1 MKYKPQNKEELQKL
15 VRDESI
21 YLGDID
27 TSLITD
33 MSYLFVNSQREDFS
47 GIEKWDVSGVENMG
61 YMFYGANNFNQPL
74 EKWDVSNVR
83 DMYEMFSDARSFN
96 QPLEKWDVGNV
107 RNMGGMFCRAV
118 SFNQPLEKWDV
129 GNVRNMGGMFCLAQR
144 FNQDISNWNVRAKYK
159 NNVFIRCPIDER
171 FKPKALQDN
180 KRKHNRGRGR

>member
-107 RNMGGMFCRAV
+107 RNMGGMFC
-118 SFNQPLEKWDV
+118 
-129 GNVRNMGGMFCLAQR
+129 LAQR